1 VSERSANGRGP
12 RLAFRAARAADT
24 SFLADLAREAFR
36 PYGDYTPVIEAWAAD
51 PRVEVTIAEQDKAPV
66 GAAFLVFVQLRE
78 DPDTK
83 VADLIALAVA
93 APFRGRGLG
102 AALLG
107 HVVDRARDVARRH
120 GVPALRLTVA
130 EGNTSA
136 RRLFE
141 AAGFRYDQ
149 AEGSYPG
156 GQKALHMSLP
166 LPARG
171 PAAG

>member
-1 VSERSANGRGP
+1 MSARSANGTGP
-12 RLAFRAARAADT
+12 RRAFRAARAADT

-36 PYGDYTPVIEAWAAD
+36 PYGDYAPVVEAWAAD

-66 GAAFLVFVQLRE
+66 GAAFLVFLRPSE
-78 DPDTK
+78 SPDTP
-83 VADLIALAVA
+83 VADLIGLAIA

-107 HVVDRARDVARRH
+107 HVVDRAQAVARRH
-120 GVPALRLTVA
+120 GIPVLRLTVA
-130 EGNTSA
+130 EGNAPA

-141 AAGFRYDQ
+141 SVGFRYDP

-171 PAAG
+171 SAAG